1 MSDHRHPHIRVECWR
16 ANFPEVRA
24 AYAWLEEMY
33 WRLQHCIPPVSEA
46 EFNELAA

>member
-1 MSDHRHPHIRVECWR
+1 MECWR